1 MIPCRWDG
9 TAEGLPEGIDAVFEG
24 CMRPADAP
32 DAASALAIEIRTDHQ
47 GRGLSARTLQAMA
60 AICAEHGL
68 HRLIAPVRPSWKE
81 RYPTVPIERYAAWQ
95 REDGLPFDPWLR
107 VHACGWRRDPHARA
121 AVDADHGDRG
131 GVGGVDGLAYPESGE
146 YVFPRGLPP
155 LRVDREGDR
164 GVYFEPNVWMAHR
177 SIDAGAA
184 ARPRRAFGVGWT
196 ER

>member
-1 MIPCRWDG
+1 
-9 TAEGLPEGIDAVFEG
+9 
-24 CMRPADAP
+24 MRPADAP

-81 RYPTVPIERYAAWQ
+81 RYPTVPIERYAAWR

-146 YVFPRGLPP
+146 YVFPRGLAP
-155 LRVDREGDR
+155 LRVDRERDR
-164 GVYFEPNVWMAHR
+164 GVYFEPTSGWRIGRLTRAPPRGLDAR
-177 SIDAGAA
+177 SAWAGPSADAPSRDRWPA
-184 ARPRRAFGVGWT
+184 PRASC
-196 ER
+196 